1 MKLPR
6 RAQWVVGLTL
16 CGGLAVLGIA
26 LFTTLH
32 ARSPDERELV
42 VAGVL
47 VVLIAASWVRPLIV
61 YATDQSTAVS
71 LDEAGVVVLLLA
83 TTPSIAVLS
92 LGAATLIAQA
102 VKRRPLVKSAFNVG
116 QVLVST
122 GAGAIAYT
130 YLHSRGTSPT
140 IGDLGAACVGAIAYF
155 VVNDTAVA
163 SIFAATGTPWREAL
177 FDGLDIRLLLAAAG
191 VAMALVTSLVLLAD
205 PWALAVALLPLLI
218 LRQVLVGHFA
228 ARHDRARLHGLFEA
242 TLEINRTMGRD
253 NVVDALLDAAR
264 SLLRCELAE
273 VRVEPATAE
282 CTSAP
287 LRTLDAARWLSVSG
301 RSRTEPFDKADRSL
315 LDALA
320 AVGAGALTNAHL
332 FQEGAEQ
339 RERLAA
345 ITESLGE
352 GVCAVNRSG
361 RITFMNPT
369 ATAILGWDVLSELG
383 DLAIVPD
390 PESGPMAPGFV
401 LGPAMRAM
409 STGQSVTSDDSRFQR
424 RDGSLVDVAF
434 TVSPIAGDDTPS
446 GAVLVF
452 RDIHERKELER
463 QLTENAFR
471 DALTGLPNRRL
482 LLDHVEHALRRAE
495 GSEERH
501 AVLFCDVDRFSIV
514 NDGLGHHVGDS
525 LLIAIAQRISAMLRP
540 GDMVARVG
548 GDEFAILLEAI
559 EGADDALDAA
569 HRVLDCL
576 REPFSLPDGHDV
588 VASLSIGVALSA
600 RGESRDDVL
609 HNADVALY
617 RAKASPGGGHV
628 EVFDVDAMGTRSA
641 ERIDLEAAL
650 RQALARNEIEVY
662 YQPYVRLSDER
673 VVGAEALV
681 RWHHPERG
689 LLAPAEFISLAED
702 TGLILPL
709 GHLVLEQA
717 CQQAKRWHDEL
728 GVTLTVGVNLS
739 ARQFQQACLADEV
752 REVLELAGVEPS
764 QICLEITE
772 SMAMDDV
779 TRTSEILAALKRI
792 GVQVAI
798 DDFGTGYSSL
808 GYLTSF
814 PIDVVKIDR
823 SFVDGVD
830 VDSVKSA
837 IVSAVINLSQAI
849 GSTTVVEGIET
860 ASQLRHLRG
869 LGCTTA
875 QGYFFARPGPV
886 EDLEDMLIRQCVHAA
901 SLDAALAEPRGDE
914 ALAVR

>member
-1 MKLPR
+1 M
-6 RAQWVVGLTL
+6 A
-16 CGGLAVLGIA
+16 GGLGVLGLAIWIELGGSA
-26 LFTTLH
+26 
-32 ARSPDERELV
+32 PDDRELV
-42 VAGVL
+42 VAAVL
-47 VVLIAASWVRPLIV
+47 VAFIAASWIRPLIV
-61 YATDQSTAVS
+61 YAKDQSTAVS
-71 LDEAGVVVLLLA
+71 LDEGGFVVLLVV
-83 TTPSIAVLS
+83 TRPSVAILS
-92 LGAATLIAQA
+92 FAAATLIAQA

-122 GAGAIAYT
+122 GAGAAVYA
-130 YLHSRGTSPT
+130 LAHSRGTTPT
-140 IGDLGAACVGAIAYF
+140 PVDLAAACAGAVVYF
-155 VVNDTAVA
+155 VVNDAAVG

-205 PWALAVALLPLLI
+205 PWALVIALLPLLI
-218 LRQVLVGHFA
+218 LRQVLVGHFE

-253 NVVDALLDAAR
+253 NVLGALLDAAR
-264 SLLRCELAE
+264 SLLRCDQAE
-273 VRVEPATAE
+273 VREGPVEPE
-282 CTSAP
+282 GTSAP
-287 LRTLDAARWLSVSG
+287 LSTLDAARWLSVSG

-332 FQEGAEQ
+332 FHEGAEQ
-339 RERLAA
+339 RKRLAA

-352 GVCAVNRSG
+352 GVCAVTRTG

-369 ATAILGWDVLSELG
+369 ATSILGWDALAELG
-383 DLAIVPD
+383 NLAIVPD

-401 LGPAMRAM
+401 LAPAMRAM
-409 STGQSVTSDDSRFQR
+409 STGQSITSDDSRFQR
-424 RDGSLVDVAF
+424 RDGTFIDVAF
-434 TVSPIAGDDTPS
+434 TVSPIAGEDAPS

-452 RDIHERKELER
+452 RDIRERKELER
-463 QLTENAFR
+463 RLTENAFH

-482 LLDHVEHALRRAE
+482 LLDHIEHALRRAE
-495 GSEERH
+495 SSEERH
-501 AVLFCDVDRFSIV
+501 AVLFCDIDRFNVV

-525 LLIAIAQRISAMLRP
+525 LLIAMADRIQGALRP
-540 GDMVARVG
+540 GDIVARMG

-559 EGADDALDAA
+559 DDVDDALDTA
-569 HRVLDCL
+569 HRVLDSL

-588 VASLSIGVALSA
+588 VATLSIGIALST

-609 HNADVALY
+609 HNADVAMY
-617 RAKASPGGGHV
+617 RAKSSPGGGHV
-628 EVFDVDAMGTRSA
+628 EVFDVDAMGNRSA

-681 RWHHPERG
+681 RWHHPDRG

-717 CQQAKRWHDEL
+717 CRQAKRWLDEL
-728 GVTLTVGVNLS
+728 GVALTIGVNLS
-739 ARQFQQACLADEV
+739 ARQFQQACLAEEV
-752 REVLELAGVEPS
+752 LEVLELSGVAPS
-764 QICLEITE
+764 QVCLEITE

-779 TRTSEILAALKRI
+779 ARTSEILATLKQI

-837 IVSAVINLSQAI
+837 VVSAVINLSEAI

-860 ASQLRHLRG
+860 AAQLEHLRG

-875 QGYFFARPGPV
+875 QGFFFARPGPV
-886 EDLEDMLIRQCVHAA
+886 EALEDMLIRHTVRAR
-901 SLDAALAEPRGDE
+901 SLEAPSDSRDSRDSNSSDRGGGRVLV
-914 ALAVR
+914 AR